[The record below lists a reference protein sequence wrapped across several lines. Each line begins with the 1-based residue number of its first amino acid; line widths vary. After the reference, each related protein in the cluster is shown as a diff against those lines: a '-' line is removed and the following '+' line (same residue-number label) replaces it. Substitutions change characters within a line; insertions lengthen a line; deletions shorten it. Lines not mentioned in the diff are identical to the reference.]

1 MSAHVRADEDWTRF
15 TDQWARRARSDERL
29 RHLAR
34 DVDVAFTWRYGAHTL
49 WMSFR
54 DGQLAD
60 VAADAH
66 LSRPNA
72 FDLVAPESVWD
83 KVWQQVPPRHFQGIF
98 AIMMRCPEF
107 FLAGDHLV
115 FAQHAHVVRRLIEL
129 AREPAVPGEAPA
141 LDNSGLSNI
150 VGRYVRMDLVDGPHR
165 IYVEEAGSGQ
175 PLLMLHTAGSDSRQ
189 FQHLMANPQLQQ
201 RYRMIAFD
209 LPLHGRSDPEHQVLA
224 GKWTLTTSYYR
235 DAIVRVAS
243 ELGLRDP
250 IAIGSS
256 MGGEICLELAIS
268 CADLFRGVVACQASS
283 HIDGRMVRWAG
294 HPKVNESI
302 FNATWVADL
311 MAPSSPERFRDEV
324 WWQYSQ
330 GGHGIF
336 RGDIDFY
343 SGDWDARDRIGQID
357 TTRCKV
363 VILNG
368 EYDYSCT
375 AEHSKETAD
384 QIAGARFT
392 VMRDLGHFP
401 MSENPALFLEYL
413 VPALEYIQS

>member
-1 MSAHVRADEDWTRF
+1 MSAHTSASDDWTRF
-15 TDQWARRARSDERL
+15 VDQWVERARADDRL
-29 RHLAR
+29 RYLAR
-34 DVDVAFTWRYGAHTL
+34 DVEVAFTWRYGDRAL

-54 DGQLAD
+54 DGRLD
-60 VAADAH
+60 EVASDAH
-66 LSRPNA
+66 LSRTNA
-72 FDLVAPESVWD
+72 FDLVAPAHVWD

-107 FLAGDHLV
+107 HLAGDHLA
-115 FAQHAHVVRRLIEL
+115 FAQNAHIVRRLIDL
-129 AREPAVPGEAPA
+129 AREPGLPYEAPA

-150 VGRYVRMDLVDGPHR
+150 IGRYLRVDLADGPHR
-165 IYVEEAGSGQ
+165 IYVEEAGEGQ

-189 FQHLMANPQLQQ
+189 FQHLMANPGLQKN
-201 RYRMIAFD
+201 YRMIAFD
-209 LPLHGRSDPEHQVLA
+209 LPLHGRSDPECEVVA
-224 GKWTLTTSYYR
+224 GKWSLTTSYYH
-235 DAIVRVAS
+235 DAILRVVE

-268 CADLFRGVVACQASS
+268 GASVFRGVVACQASS

-294 HPKVNESI
+294 HPQVNESL

-311 MAPSSPERFRDEV
+311 MSPSSPERYRDEV

-343 SGDWDARDRIGQID
+343 SGDWDARDRVSQID
-357 TTRCKV
+357 TAECKV

-384 QIAGARFT
+384 QIAGAQFT
-392 VMRDLGHFP
+392 VMKNLGHFP

-413 VPALEYIQS
+413 EPALEHIQS